1 MIRRNRD
8 AIELYEAQQR
18 AFEEERYA
26 RILRE
31 MQPEPVNFRADE
43 DVPASVSPWIFWPVV
58 VTCSLILTFVAYE
71 LATRVLPVIWG
82 LK

>member
-1 MIRRNRD
+1 MTRRNRD

-31 MQPEPVNFRADE
+31 MQPEPANFCANEDDE
-43 DVPASVSPWIFWPVV
+43 LPDLTWLEMFLVV
-58 VTCSLILTFVAYE
+58 VAMTSGFLIAALWVTA
-71 LATRVLPVIWG
+71 P
-82 LK
+82 